1 MTHIMQQ
8 MTWPE
13 VREALKEVKVAIIP
27 VGSHEQHGPHLA
39 MSVDIAGAEL
49 FARKLAEKTDPLC
62 LLAPPLNFGISI
74 HHMPFPGTVTL
85 QPETFEKVLMDVGA
99 SLQAHGIRRILVV
112 NGHGGNQSVLNT
124 VSARMRQ
131 ELGVRMVYALWP
143 TVGGGGGDKELGKLL
158 KGRRIGHACVME
170 TSMMMHL
177 RPDLVREDAL
187 SEGEMQPP
195 LYGDAPTAGIQGFV
209 YWNELTA
216 NGAFE
221 GAPDATA
228 EIGEMITNAALEKM
242 AAFVTRFAE
251 VEVEDKPGISAA
263 VGG

>member
-1 MTHIMQQ
+1 MTHIMQE

-13 VREALKEVKVAIIP
+13 VRDALQDVKLAIIP

-49 FARKLAEKTDPLC
+49 FARKLAEKTHPLC

-74 HHMPFPGTVTL
+74 HHMPFPGTLTL
-85 QPETFEKVLMDVGA
+85 QPETFEKVLLEVA
-99 SLQAHGIRRILVV
+99 SSLRTHGIRRILVV
-112 NGHGGNQSVLNT
+112 NGHGGNQGVLNT
-124 VSARMRQ
+124 VSVKMRQ
-131 ELGVRMVYALWP
+131 DLGIRMAYTLWP
-143 TVGGGGGDKELGKLL
+143 TVGGTSGGGKFAELL
-158 KGRRIGHACVME
+158 KGRRVGHACVFE

-177 RPDLVREDAL
+177 RPDLVREEAL
-187 SEGEMQPP
+187 TEGEMQPP
-195 LYGDAPTAGIQGFV
+195 LYGDVPTSGIDGFV

-216 NGAFE
+216 NGAFQ

-228 EIGEMITNAALEKM
+228 EAGEFITGAALEKL

-251 VEVEDKPGISAA
+251 VEVEDNPGIPMA
-263 VGG
+263 VSG

>member
-13 VREALKEVKVAIIP
+13 VRDALEEVKLAIIP

-49 FARKLAEKTDPLC
+49 FAQKLAEKTHPLC
-62 LLAPPLNFGISI
+62 LLAPPLNFGISG
-74 HHMPFPGTVTL
+74 HHMPFPGTLTL
-85 QPETFEKVLMDVGA
+85 QPETFEKVLMDVAA

-131 ELGVRMVYALWP
+131 ELAVRMVYTLWP
-143 TVGGGGGDKELGKLL
+143 TVGGTGNKLTDLL
-158 KGRRIGHACVME
+158 KGRKIGHACVME

-187 SEGEMQPP
+187 TEGEMQPP
-195 LYGDAPTAGIQGFV
+195 LYGDASTAGIQGFV
-209 YWNELTA
+209 YWDELTA
-216 NGAFE
+216 NGAFQ

-228 EIGEMITNAALEKM
+228 EVGEIITEAALERV
-242 AAFVTRFAE
+242 ATFVTRFAE
-251 VEVEDKPGISAA
+251 VEVEDEPGISR
-263 VGG
+263 VLGG